1 MKQFVNILCVL
12 EPNDAKSQVLERA
25 VGMAE
30 SNQAKLTIAM
40 VTEEGKVSTALFSN
54 VTAPISE
61 QLAQELAELAEPFQ
75 QRSSIDI
82 ETKVLQGT
90 TFLAIIREVQR
101 QNHDL
106 VIKVAAPHEWL
117 QLFFGS
123 DDMHLLR
130 KCPCPVWVTKA
141 KSPKPIRR
149 IVAAVDAND
158 DYPDTELTARHELN
172 LSILQ
177 LAGSIAVAELA
188 DLHIAYAWRFL
199 GESSARH
206 GSFTHR
212 KEDQLERDI
221 AKERQRHQQLLDNL
235 VQSAKDSLGEEAIDF
250 VKPEL
255 HLMKGPAHKEIPNIV
270 TDLQPDLLV
279 MGTVGRTGVSGFI
292 IGNTAETILNH
303 IDCSVLA
310 IKPPGFESPVKV
322 EG

>member
-1 MKQFVNILCVL
+1 MKQFKNILCVI

-25 VGMAE
+25 VAMAE
-30 SNQAKLTIAM
+30 NNQAQLTIAM
-40 VTEEGKVSTALFSN
+40 VTAEGKVSTTLFSN
-54 VTAPISE
+54 VTAPLSE
-61 QLAQELAELAEPFQ
+61 HLAQELAELVEPFQ
-75 QRSSIDI
+75 KRSDIKI
-82 ETKVLQGT
+82 ETKLLQGT

-101 QNHDL
+101 QDHDL
-106 VIKVAAPHEWL
+106 VIKVAEPHEW
-117 QLFFGS
+117 QQIFFGS

-130 KCPCPVWVTKA
+130 KCPCPVWLTKA
-141 KSPKPIRR
+141 KIPQPIRS

-158 DYPDTELTARHELN
+158 DYPEEELATRRELN
-172 LSILQ
+172 HTIIQ

-199 GESSARH
+199 GESSSRH
-206 GSFTHR
+206 GTFTQQR
-212 KEDQLERDI
+212 VNQLERNI
-221 AKERQRHQQLLDNL
+221 GEAQHRHQRLLDDL
-235 VQSAKDSLGEEAIDF
+235 VQTANNSLGKEAIDF

-255 HLMKGPAHKEIPNIV
+255 HLLRGPAHKEIPNLV

-279 MGTVGRTGVSGFI
+279 MGTIGRTGVAGFI

-322 EG
+322 LN